1 MLTWGML
8 KIYYAGQDVDA
19 PCGRCGGETR
29 HQVLTVTNGV
39 PDRLICGNCRSVH
52 KFRAAKPEPLAR
64 TPRIPPA
71 AKAGGPRPGSL
82 VNQFQQA
89 LAAEQGGAK
98 AQPYQVS
105 QHWEEGSWMDH
116 PSFGLGRVQRRMGKK
131 VDVLFKDGLKT
142 LVSA

>member
-1 MLTWGML
+1 MST
-8 KIYYAGQDVDA
+8 KTYYAGQDVDA

-29 HQVLTVTNGV
+29 HQILSVTNGT
-39 PDRLICGNCRSVH
+39 PEKLICGNCRSVH
-52 KFRAAKPEPLAR
+52 KFRAAKPESLPR
-64 TPRIPPA
+64 TPRIPAA

-82 VNQFQQA
+82 ASQFQQA
-89 LAAEQGGAK
+89 LAQEQGGAQ
-98 AQPYQVS
+98 ARRYSVAEA
-105 QHWEEGSWMDH
+105 WAEGAWMDH

>member
-1 MLTWGML
+1 MQ
-8 KIYYAGQDVDA
+8 KNYYAGQDVDA

-52 KFRAAKPEPLAR
+52 KFRVAKPEPLPR
-64 TPRIPPA
+64 TPRIPAA

-82 VNQFQQA
+82 VSQFQQA
-89 LAAEQGGAK
+89 LALEQGGTK
-98 AQPYQVS
+98 ARPYRVAEP
-105 QHWEEGSWMDH
+105 WEEGVWMDH
-116 PSFGLGRVQRRMGKK
+116 PTFGLGRVQRKMGKK

>member
-1 MLTWGML
+1 MT
-8 KIYYAGQDVDA
+8 KTYYAGQDVDA

-52 KFRAAKPEPLAR
+52 KFRTAKPEPLPRA
-64 TPRIPPA
+64 PRIPTA
-71 AKAGGPRPGSL
+71 AKSGGPRPGSL

-98 AQPYQVS
+98 AQPYQVAR
-105 QHWEEGSWMDH
+105 HWEEGAWMDH
-116 PSFGLGRVQRRMGKK
+116 PTFGLGRVHRRLGKK

>member
-1 MLTWGML
+1 MAT
-8 KIYYAGQDVDA
+8 KTYYAGQDVDA

-29 HQVLTVTNGV
+29 HQVLTATDGV

-52 KFRAAKPEPLAR
+52 KFRVAKPEPLPR
-64 TPRIPPA
+64 TPRIAVA

-82 VNQFQQA
+82 VSQFQQA
-89 LAAEQGGAK
+89 LAQEQGGAK
-98 AQPYQVS
+98 AHPYSVAES
-105 QHWEEGSWMDH
+105 WTEGSWMDH
-116 PSFGLGRVQRRMGKK
+116 ASFGLGRVQRKMGKK

>member
-1 MLTWGML
+1 VT

-29 HQVLTVTNGV
+29 HQILTVTDGV
-39 PDRLICGNCRSVH
+39 PERLICGNCRSVH
-52 KFRAAKPEPLAR
+52 KFRMAKPEPLAR
-64 TPRIPPA
+64 APRIPAA
-71 AKAGGPRPGSL
+71 AKSGGPRPGLL
-82 VNQFQQA
+82 VNQFQAA

-98 AQPYQVS
+98 AQPYQVA
-105 QHWEEGSWMDH
+105 QRWEEGSWMDH
-116 PSFGLGRVQRRMGKK
+116 PTFGLGRVQRRMGKK

>member
-1 MLTWGML
+1 MT
-8 KIYYAGQDVDA
+8 KSYYAGQDVDA

-52 KFRAAKPEPLAR
+52 KFRAAKPEPLPR
-64 TPRIPPA
+64 TPRIPAA
-71 AKAGGPRPGSL
+71 AKSGGPRPGSL

-98 AQPYQVS
+98 ALPYQVA
-105 QHWEEGSWMDH
+105 HRWEEGSWMDH
-116 PSFGLGRVQRRMGKK
+116 PTFGLGRVQRRLGKK

>member
-1 MLTWGML
+1 ML
-8 KIYYAGQDVDA
+8 KTYYAGQDVDA

-52 KFRAAKPEPLAR
+52 KFRVAKPESLPRA
-64 TPRIPPA
+64 PRIPAA
-71 AKAGGPRPGSL
+71 AKSGGPRPGSL
-82 VNQFQQA
+82 GVQFQQA
-89 LAAEQGGAK
+89 LAAEQGGTK
-98 AQPYQVS
+98 AQPYQAA
-105 QHWEEGSWMDH
+105 QRWEEGFWMDH
-116 PSFGLGRVQRRMGKK
+116 PTFGLGRVQRRVGRK

>member
-1 MLTWGML
+1 MT
-8 KIYYAGQDVDA
+8 KTYYAGQDVDA

-52 KFRAAKPEPLAR
+52 KFRMAKPEPLPRA
-64 TPRIPPA
+64 PRIPAA
-71 AKAGGPRPGSL
+71 AKPGGPRPGSL

-98 AQPYQVS
+98 AQPYKVA

-116 PSFGLGRVQRRMGKK
+116 PTFGLGRVQRRMGKK

>member
-1 MLTWGML
+1 VT

-29 HQVLTVTNGV
+29 HQIMTVTGGV

-64 TPRIPPA
+64 APRIPAA
-71 AKAGGPRPGSL
+71 AKVGGPRPGSL
-82 VNQFQQA
+82 VAQFQQA
-89 LAAEQGGAK
+89 LAADQGGAQ
-98 AQPYQVS
+98 ARRYSVAER
-105 QHWEEGSWMDH
+105 WEEGAWMDH
-116 PSFGLGRVQRRMGKK
+116 PSFGLGKVQRRLGKK